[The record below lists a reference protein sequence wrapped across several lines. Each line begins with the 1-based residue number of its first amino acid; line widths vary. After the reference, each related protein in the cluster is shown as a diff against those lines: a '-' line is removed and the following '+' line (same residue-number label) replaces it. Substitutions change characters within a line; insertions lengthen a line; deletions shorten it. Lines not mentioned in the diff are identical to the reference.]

1 MKKTALLTKLL
12 CVLLVLMMI
21 AAMAVSCHTEEDDA
35 SAATGDTSTTVPL
48 EEDTEF
54 PEDGLNDINF
64 GESVRIVVSESQKGQ
79 VYQEEETDNVI
90 NNAIYKRGVT
100 VEERLGLDITWIPMD
115 ATWNNNREIFFQH
128 IQTTSETG
136 QAYDALCLYNLM
148 PGALAAK
155 GLLENLADTTYI
167 DLTAPWWP
175 EDLVNQVLIND
186 KLYSLV
192 ESSSKGTLMNIH
204 GVFFNNKLIN
214 SYDLRSPYDMV
225 EANEWTFENMIALVK
240 GVGSDLNENGT
251 KDKDDFFGVVTGTE
265 AKLETWF
272 FGMGYKYATRNEAG
286 ELEFLMNDSEYM
298 LSWIDEFVNASD
310 SKDFWLWDKEGH
322 TKAFFNEHAILY
334 MSAIRLVDNGVREG
348 VEMDYGI
355 VPVPK
360 KDASQPKYITNVA
373 NSHDMWCVPLD
384 AKDMDVSS
392 AILECMASESYRQ
405 IAPVYFDQ
413 CIKLRFAPDERLA
426 AMYDLIRDSIVFDF
440 CAIYSFALPQVPRTV
455 LHATLKN
462 PSGKP
467 WTSEWQKIEGS
478 MVGGFETILE
488 LYR

>member
-1 MKKTALLTKLL
+1 MKKTALLTRLL
-12 CVLLVLMMI
+12 CVLLALVML
-21 AAMAVSCHTEEDDA
+21 ATMAVSCSTEEA
-35 SAATGDTSTTVPL
+35 DTSNETNAVDTTDPV
-48 EEDTEF
+48 EEETEF
-54 PEDGLNDINF
+54 PEDGLDGINF
-64 GESVRIVVSESQKGQ
+64 GESVRIVVSETQKGQ

-90 NNAIYKRGVT
+90 NNAIFKRGIT
-100 VEERLGLDITWIPMD
+100 VEERLGLEITWLPMD

-186 KLYSLV
+186 MLYSLV

-204 GVFFNNKLIN
+204 GVFFNNKLID
-214 SYDLRSPYDMV
+214 SYNLKSPYDMV
-225 EANEWTFENMIALVK
+225 AANEWTFENMIALVK

-272 FGMGYKYATRNEAG
+272 FGMGYKYATKNEAG
-286 ELEFLMNDSEYM
+286 ELEFLMKDSTYM

-348 VEMDYGI
+348 IEMDYGI

-360 KDASQPKYITNVA
+360 KDVSQPKYITNVA

-426 AMYDLIRDSIVFDF
+426 EMYDLIRDSIVFDF
-440 CAIYSFALPQVPRTV
+440 CAIYSFALPKVPRTV

-462 PSGKP
+462 PTGLP
-467 WTSEWQKIEGS
+467 WTSEWAKIESS